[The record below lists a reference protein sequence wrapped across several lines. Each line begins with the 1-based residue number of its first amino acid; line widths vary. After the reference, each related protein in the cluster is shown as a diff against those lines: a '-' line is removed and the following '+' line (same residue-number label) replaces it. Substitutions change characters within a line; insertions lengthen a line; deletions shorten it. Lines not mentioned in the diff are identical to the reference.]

1 MSLKEQL
8 ENRKTKLKPT
18 KTKITTADGKV
29 FIEDKDSLQEV
40 KINILLH
47 CIFFHNSIF
56 SSLKCKL

>member
-18 KTKITTADGKV
+18 KTRITTADGKV

-47 CIFFHNSIF
+47 CIF